1 MSGYWHDAKYTSVTA
16 LPGGSVV
23 HDFPEPVDE
32 GHVAVVFGGDE
43 SSVIEGTKDRVTYL
57 LSQALE
63 KLEEREAS
71 DPIPGD
77 YLPEDTWYWPEEF
90 DERPD
95 FITRDGGTT
104 WTPLCGKCGRDMQ
117 PLRNGNSMANWDCAN
132 YDAHGLSMALIWA
145 EDWPDFDEDDY
156 CEHGGLIDVDGTVSC
171 NKCDW
176 CNKCGE
182 AHEMYED

>member
-57 LSQALE
+57 LGLALE
-63 KLEEREAS
+63 KLEHREAS

-77 YLPEDTWYWPEEF
+77 YLPEDTWYSPDPDEF
-90 DERPD
+90 DCRPE

-117 PLRNGNSMANWDCAN
+117 PLRGNSMANWECTN
-132 YDAHGLSMALIWA
+132 LTEHGLSMALIWA
-145 EDWPDFDEDDY
+145 EDWPDYDPDED
-156 CEHGGLIDVDGTVSC
+156 EEG
-171 NKCDW
+171 
-176 CNKCGE
+176 
-182 AHEMYED
+182 